1 LQGNSVKESR
11 KAEDNAALRLRWRF
25 AVGIILLFGS
35 YLAWPIIPFVITA
48 DIDPSTKS
56 VLAAVLGATPFTS
69 KFIAIALMGRPA
81 YEFFKRT
88 VWQTLRAKMSRASP
102 ALAPC
107 LASSDPRTHG
117 SEPHRPL
124 PEHEAR
130 RDA

>member
-1 LQGNSVKESR
+1 MKKSR
-11 KAEDNAALRLRWRF
+11 KADDNAARRLGWRF
-25 AVGIILLFGS
+25 AAGVIVLFGS

-69 KFIAIALMGRPA
+69 KFIVIALMGRPA
-81 YEFFKRT
+81 YEFLKRT
-88 VWQTLRAKMSRASP
+88 VWQTLRAKISRANP

-107 LASSDPRTHG
+107 LTSGNPPSHG
-117 SEPHRPL
+117 SVPHRPL

-130 RDA
+130 RDV

>member
-1 LQGNSVKESR
+1 MQGNSVKKSR
-11 KAEDNAALRLRWRF
+11 KADDDAALRLGWRF
-25 AVGIILLFGS
+25 AVGVIVLFGS

-56 VLAAVLGATPFTS
+56 VLAAVLGATPFAS
-69 KFIAIALMGRPA
+69 KFIVIALMGRPA
-81 YEFFKRT
+81 YEFLKRT
-88 VWQTLRAKMSRASP
+88 VWQWIRMRYARENR

-107 LASSDPRTHG
+107 LASGNPPTHE
-117 SEPHRPL
+117 SVPHRPP

>member
-1 LQGNSVKESR
+1 MKLSR
-11 KAEDNAALRLRWRF
+11 KAKEDASIRLGWRF
-25 AVGIILLFGS
+25 AVGVILLFGS

-69 KFIAIALMGRPA
+69 KFIVIALMGRPA
-81 YEFFKRT
+81 YDFLKRT
-88 VWQTLRAKMSRASP
+88 VWQTLRAKISRANP

-107 LASSDPRTHG
+107 LASNNPRSHG
-117 SEPHRPL
+117 SVPNRSL

-130 RDA
+130 RDV